1 MKRLR
6 ETLEEVLDDAG
17 VKNTSAKPET
27 RANIHIDTVNVEI
40 MHIHVSNDP
49 PHEEDD

>member
-17 VKNTSAKPET
+17 VKNTSTKSET

-40 MHIHVSNDP
+40 MHVHVSSDP
-49 PHEEDD
+49 PNEEHD